1 MREVVVEQ
9 KSGKVVT
16 DNIDPYYYVDEV
28 EFFRSGFYGTMQEAV
43 QSAIVDSLTTH
54 VDPGDLEHET
64 SLEYVSRYWDLE
76 ALADKC
82 ISWHQPDR
90 GNGGYFLNVNP
101 DTFWT
106 LVVENERIG

>member
-1 MREVVVEQ
+1 MREVIVEQ
-9 KSGKVVT
+9 ATGKVVT
-16 DNIDPYYYVDEV
+16 DNIDPDYFVDGV
-28 EFFRSGFYGTMQEAV
+28 EFFRSRFYETMQAAV
-43 QSAIVDSLTTH
+43 QSEIVDSITAH
-54 VDPGDLEHET
+54 EGPSYIENET